1 MPPAL
6 EAQWHTHGYYGS
18 VNHNVKAVYQRYMGW
33 YDANPANLWPH
44 PPEAVAPRYVA
55 AMGGRDGALAVA
67 RQAWADG
74 DYRWCAEVGKHL
86 VFADATDDDART
98 LLADA
103 LEQLGFGA
111 ENGTWRNAYLAGATE
126 LRSGNFGTPVST
138 GGDIVTALTVEQ
150 VFDSIAVRVDGPRA
164 WDEHVVIA
172 WRISDEDRTYLTE
185 LRNGVLNHRAVEAV
199 PAGATTF
206 TLARLDLIGMV
217 TGALDPAAA
226 LGDGTVVV
234 DGDVGVLA
242 RLVGVLAEPD
252 PDFDIVV
259 P

>member
-1 MPPAL
+1 MSIGDSHLGVADVLTHLSPMSWFQTPSPPLTRLAS
-6 EAQWHTHGYYGS
+6 AH
-18 VNHNVKAVYQRYMGW
+18 VR
-33 YDANPANLWPH
+33 ANFASEYARARRIQPASSL
-44 PPEAVAPRYVA
+44 ASSLGVAPR
-55 AMGGRDGALAVA
+55 
-67 RQAWADG
+67 
-74 DYRWCAEVGKHL
+74 ES
-86 VFADATDDDART
+86 
-98 LLADA
+98 
-103 LEQLGFGA
+103 
-111 ENGTWRNAYLAGATE
+111 
-126 LRSGNFGTPVST
+126 LRSTT
-138 GGDIVTALTVEQ
+138 T
-150 VFDSIAVRVDGPRA
+150 
-164 WDEHVVIA
+164 
-172 WRISDEDRTYLTE
+172 
-185 LRNGVLNHRAVEAV
+185 AVEAV

>member
-1 MPPAL
+1 
-6 EAQWHTHGYYGS
+6 
-18 VNHNVKAVYQRYMGW
+18 
-33 YDANPANLWPH
+33 
-44 PPEAVAPRYVA
+44 
-55 AMGGRDGALAVA
+55 
-67 RQAWADG
+67 
-74 DYRWCAEVGKHL
+74 
-86 VFADATDDDART
+86 
-98 LLADA
+98 
-103 LEQLGFGA
+103 
-111 ENGTWRNAYLAGATE
+111 
-126 LRSGNFGTPVST
+126 
-138 GGDIVTALTVEQ
+138 
-150 VFDSIAVRVDGPRA
+150 
-164 WDEHVVIA
+164 VIA

-226 LGDGTVVV
+226 LSDGTVVV